1 MRALFD
7 GPENRERYQ
16 RIKTIQSETG
26 LSNGA
31 IVLSYLLSQPF
42 PVFPIIGPKKSADLI
57 ESIEATKAALS
68 AENIAFLTGRN
79 GGER

>member
-1 MRALFD
+1 VRRLFD
-7 GPENRERYQ
+7 SPENRERYK

-26 LSNGA
+26 RSTGA

-57 ESIEATKAALS
+57 ESFEATQATLT
-68 AENIAFLTGRN
+68 AENLAFLTA
-79 GGER
+79 EK